1 MNITK
6 KTLLTVSCCG
16 EPQTFYR
23 EDYPDK
29 KSINLR
35 CPKCRKTQT
44 VIFDESIFNSL
55 QEPDRSICLRYFQK
69 RESVTDISKAI
80 GKCRSYIWY
89 HITKAGF
96 GCRSISEGKK
106 IEWKRRKKR

>member
-23 EDYPDK
+23 EDYPDR
-29 KSINLR
+29 KSIDLR

-44 VIFDESIFNSL
+44 VIFDETIFNTL
-55 QEPDRSICLRYFQK
+55 PEPSRSICLSYFQK
-69 RESVTDISKAI
+69 KMSITDIAKERKQTRCHVWWNIVKS
-80 GKCRSYIWY
+80 
-89 HITKAGF
+89 GF

-106 IEWKRRKKR
+106 IEWKRRKKK